1 MKRTLTIILLAL
13 SFCGQLAAQVSYDS
27 NITNIV
33 KVTYNGTRTASV
45 VVASNLQSYVTAT
58 ISGGSVS
65 IVQKSTVSASTCG
78 EIIYQLSG
86 ASANGTFSLE
96 GNYKASIELH
106 GLTLTNPSGPAITI
120 LNGKRIE
127 IKPQEGTVSTL
138 TDGTSTDVDAWKA
151 ALYCKGHIEFKGRGT
166 LNVYGNYAHA
176 IYSKEYMSIKNCTIN
191 VCSAVKD
198 ALHCR
203 EYFLM
208 ESGNVS
214 LSGFASDGIECNIDG
229 TTSTGETAAHE
240 NEDSGNIYIMGG
252 TLLIDMR
259 KSSGDSIKPDGKKV
273 IGADATVT
281 ILSDATGLDNIN
293 YQDEQTVV
301 VYNLLGAMIGVY
313 DSTQALNTLPK
324 GTYVIR
330 NSSITKK
337 ISIL

>member
-1 MKRTLTIILLAL
+1 MKRTLAILFLAL
-13 SFCGQLAAQVSYDS
+13 SFYGRLAAQVSYDA
-27 NITNIV
+27 NMTNIV
-33 KVTYNGTRTASV
+33 KVTYKGTGAASV
-45 VVASNLQSYVTAT
+45 VIASNLQSYVTAT
-58 ISGGSVS
+58 VDGGAVS

-86 ASANGTFSLE
+86 ASANGAFSLE
-96 GNYKASIELH
+96 GNYKATIELQ
-106 GLTLTNPSGPAITI
+106 GLSLTNPNGPAVNI

-127 IKPQEGTVSTL
+127 IKPIEGTISTL
-138 TDGTSTDVDAWKA
+138 IDGTSMEVDAWKA
-151 ALYCKGHIEFKGRGT
+151 ALYCKGHIEFKGKGT

-208 ESGNVS
+208 ESGKVS

-229 TTSTGETAAHE
+229 TTSTGETAEHE

-252 TLLIDMR
+252 SLWIDMSN
-259 KSSGDSIKPDGKKV
+259 SSGDSIKPDGKK
-273 IGADATVT
+273 IISKDATVDIT
-281 ILSDATGLDNIN
+281 NTTTAIENIS
-293 YQDEQTVV
+293 QTEQALK
-301 VYNLLGAMIGVY
+301 VYNLLGVLVGVY
-313 DSTQALNTLPK
+313 DSPQMLNALPK
-324 GTYVIR
+324 GTYVIK

-337 ISIL
+337 ISVL

>member
-1 MKRTLTIILLAL
+1 MKRTLAILFLAL
-13 SFCGQLAAQVSYDS
+13 SFYGRLAAQVSYDA
-27 NITNIV
+27 NMTNIV
-33 KVTYNGTRTASV
+33 KVTYKGTGAASV
-45 VVASNLQSYVTAT
+45 VIASNLQSYVTAT
-58 ISGGSVS
+58 VDGGAVS

-86 ASANGTFSLE
+86 ASANGAFSLE
-96 GNYKASIELH
+96 GNYKATIELQ
-106 GLTLTNPSGPAITI
+106 GLSLTNPNGPAVNI

-127 IKPQEGTVSTL
+127 IKPIEGTISTL
-138 TDGTSTDVDAWKA
+138 IDGTSMEVDAWKA
-151 ALYCKGHIEFKGRGT
+151 ALYCKGHIEFKGKGT

-208 ESGNVS
+208 ESGKVS

-229 TTSTGETAAHE
+229 TTSTGETAEHE

-252 TLLIDMR
+252 SLWIDMSN
-259 KSSGDSIKPDGKKV
+259 SSGDSIKPDGKK
-273 IGADATVT
+273 IISADATVDIT
-281 ILSDATGLDNIN
+281 NTTTAIENIS
-293 YQDEQTVV
+293 QTEQALK
-301 VYNLLGAMIGVY
+301 VYNLLGVLVGVY
-313 DSTQALNTLPK
+313 DSPQMLNALPK
-324 GTYVIR
+324 GTYVIK

-337 ISIL
+337 ISVL